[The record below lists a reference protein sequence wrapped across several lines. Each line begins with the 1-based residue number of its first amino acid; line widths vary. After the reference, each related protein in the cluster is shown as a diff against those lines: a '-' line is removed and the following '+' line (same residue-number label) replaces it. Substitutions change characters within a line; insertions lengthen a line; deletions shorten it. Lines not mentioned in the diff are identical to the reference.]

1 MTISNEHFNY
11 SPLII
16 LSNCLEL
23 RSLNSCGMTRSL
35 SIPRTDA
42 FVWHYVKEVIKDSS
56 LLKELFKKEVLE
68 TLSSDKATENISNEL
83 VKEKRLT
90 KDRESIFDTLAEVQT
105 EFLLNTNS
113 DEDNGKLHQK
123 KTDILTKKLEGLK
136 KEILQVKENIK
147 ELRAER
153 SWVDWVS
160 KYGEQVSLQSDATPE
175 EQRDYLH
182 GLIDRIDVWKDDEN
196 SGHKIIIKFNIGIV
210 EDSVIYNNLKN
221 KSGGYEVKEGQ
232 QSVGGLIP
240 KTPRGV
246 KDDNYP
252 LTDYSTVT
260 DLAKFRG

>member
-68 TLSSDKATENISNEL
+68 TLSSDKATENISKEL
-83 VKEKRLT
+83 AKQKRLGKEQET
-90 KDRESIFDTLAEVQT
+90 TLDTLAEVET
-105 EFLLNTNS
+105 DFLLNTHN
-113 DEDNGKLHQK
+113 DENKDKLHQK
-123 KTDILTKKLEGLK
+123 ITARITARLDNLK
-136 KEILQVKENIK
+136 KEILQIDANVK

-160 KYGEQVSLQSDATPE
+160 KYGEQVNIQSDASPE
-175 EQRDYLH
+175 EQRDYLQ
-182 GLIDRIDVWKDDEN
+182 GLIEQIDVWKDDEN
-196 SGHKIIIKFNIGIV
+196 GGHKIIIKFNIGIV
-210 EDSVIYNNLKN
+210 DDAVVYNNPTN
-221 KSGGYEVKEGQ
+221 KSEGYEVKEGQ
-232 QSVGGLIP
+232 QSVGGIIP
-240 KTPRGV
+240 PPIRGRG
-246 KDDNYP
+246 KKEYP
-252 LTDYSTVT
+252 LTDYSTVSECSN
-260 DLAKFRG
+260 RV